1 MVYECELSLD
11 GQTQHAAAKVLSMLE
26 DVNSASPGTAASGAS
41 SLLQH
46 EAEMLQGLS
55 DVGGVARLVGQLDG
69 GRVLL
74 LQPVGESLA
83 ALTDWEAM
91 EAVRLHQAMLGLVRT
106 VRAAHDR
113 SIVHRDLRPS
123 NLLVVKSSSTGHT
136 ELHIID
142 WWVG

>member
-1 MVYECELSLD
+1 MPHILPQFGVIPPPQLVFQGQRASVAFLLGRGATAMVYECELSLD

-55 DVGGVARLVGQLDG
+55 DVDGVARLVGQLDG

-83 ALTDWEAM
+83 AGRQW
-91 EAVRLHQAMLGLVRT
+91 RR
-106 VRAAHDR
+106 
-113 SIVHRDLRPS
+113 
-123 NLLVVKSSSTGHT
+123 
-136 ELHIID
+136 
-142 WWVG
+142 